1 MDMGRKGIVYE
12 TMTGMVYHGGSM
24 LLWMFEM
31 AGRLEDGSY
40 SERHNGHC
48 IARDGEVP
56 LARKLEKRYNCTT
69 GLIEVQVSFRSKLES
84 VCRHRSRE
92 VKLLG
97 SDWRLTTSVLPSKR
111 PKLGAVNR
119 SKKLFSSISLQP
131 PPSIASPIHPQAIST
146 STVNTVSMVAIARS
160 FGAARVAARGFSNA
174 GTLRARSR
182 CNRTY

>member
-1 MDMGRKGIVYE
+1 
-12 TMTGMVYHGGSM
+12 M
-24 LLWMFEM
+24 LLWMFET
-31 AGRLEDGSY
+31 AGRLEDGSC
-40 SERHNGHC
+40 SRAIMEIVLRFMEMF
-48 IARDGEVP
+48 RKQ
-56 LARKLEKRYNCTT
+56 RKLGNGSDCAAGFTEAQATC
-69 GLIEVQVSFRSKLES
+69 RSKLN
-84 VCRHRSRE
+84 VYRGIDVDE

-97 SDWRLTTSVLPSKR
+97 SDWRLTTCVPPSKR

-182 CNRTY
+182 CNRTH